1 VDSSDHEV
9 NIKILTGMAERS
21 GALAQADRND
31 LLRSMTDEVAAHVLA
46 HNYDQTLALTL
57 MQSDTDELGS
67 QERFMAQLEAAGRLD
82 RAVEGLPTTAEVAE
96 RAQAGGAL
104 TRPELAVLLAYGKL
118 ELFDAIVASRAPEDP
133 AFLDTLRRYFPE
145 PLTRFDRE
153 MKRHRLRREIIATV
167 LANEIVNVA
176 GPTFPRR
183 LSGSSGAD
191 TTAMV
196 LAFEAARRIFRLD
209 EAWSRI
215 SALDLKAPA
224 EVQTALYQE
233 VVMVHRRQTFWLA
246 RRAARGDATVQG
258 LVDAYRDAA
267 DTLRGAGARLL
278 SPFERGLLKRAT
290 ASSPAPGRP
299 RPWPPKSRRCGR

>member
-1 VDSSDHEV
+1 
-9 NIKILTGMAERS
+9 
-21 GALAQADRND
+21 
-31 LLRSMTDEVAAHVLA
+31 
-46 HNYDQTLALTL
+46 
-57 MQSDTDELGS
+57 
-67 QERFMAQLEAAGRLD
+67 
-82 RAVEGLPTTAEVAE
+82 
-96 RAQAGGAL
+96 
-104 TRPELAVLLAYGKL
+104 
-118 ELFDAIVASRAPEDP
+118 
-133 AFLDTLRRYFPE
+133 
-145 PLTRFDRE
+145 

-278 SPFERGLLKRAT
+278 SPFERGIAEARYREFTRAGAPKALAAEVAALRPLTATSDVADLARSVGWPVIATARLYQQTGAALGLDRLRAAAGQTAGTDHFERLAVRRLIEDLLTEQIGLTESVIRFAANAQAGETLEAARAT
-290 ASSPAPGRP
+290 VASWMALRADPVRAA
-299 RPWPPKSRRCGR
+299 RRTVEEIEGAGGGWSFAKLTIANAAVRELAAAA